1 MWITLNHFAMRAYKM
16 FIYLLTLFAISTEIF
31 CLLCVCVVCIS
42 GCLCLWILY
51 TLTAGIFTQSHTHT
65 HIVIQSYSQSVSQS
79 VGESQSIS
87 ASISHS
93 LATEKH
99 FHAPFVARPCCRRC
113 CCCCAPLCPFALAL
127 LLLLSLIS
135 GCMICWQWPETTT
148 TTTVEEE
155 TEVHRQL
162 KYFFVA
168 RWQHFNK

>member
-1 MWITLNHFAMRAYKM
+1 MLHMNTHMNTHVNHFESLCYACYKM
-16 FIYLLTLFAISTEIF
+16 FTYLLTLFAISTEIF
-31 CLLCVCVVCIS
+31 CLLCVCVVCIP

-51 TLTAGIFTQSHTHT
+51 TLTAGIVTHSHSHT
-65 HIVIQSYSQSVSQS
+65 VSQSVTRS

-99 FHAPFVARPCCRRC
+99 FHAPFVARSCCRRC
-113 CCCCAPLCPFALAL
+113 CCCDPLCAPPL

-135 GCMICWQWPETTT
+135 GCMICWQWPQTA
-148 TTTVEEE
+148 TTVEEE

-168 RWQHFNK
+168 RW

>member
-1 MWITLNHFAMRAYKM
+1 MRAYKM
-16 FIYLLTLFAISTEIF
+16 FIYLLTLFAILTEIF
-31 CLLCVCVVCIS
+31 CLLCVYALCVSYEYFIHS
-42 GCLCLWILY
+42 RQAYPLSHSD
-51 TLTAGIFTQSHTHT
+51 TLTL
-65 HIVIQSYSQSVSQS
+65 SYSQSVC
-79 VGESQSIS
+79 ESQSIS

-113 CCCCAPLCPFALAL
+113 CCPLAPLVLPL

-135 GCMICWQWPETTT
+135 GCMICWQWPQTTT

-168 RWQHFNK
+168 RW